1 MKEYKG
7 WQIVKM
13 LDEKVLKEGEE
24 LTVTYGDITKE
35 LVVAANVLAG
45 ALYLEEKYSEN
56 PAPSSYFA
64 SNAVFRRKLKPLT
77 FFEAMKM
84 VDEGEKVTNSY
95 VLDGIEKDDLPKGY
109 WYKGSKGILVWHD
122 IEDCYDRYDVCLLD
136 KELQSNWYIYEE

>member
-13 LDEKVLKEGEE
+13 LDEKVLKVGEE

-35 LVVAANVLAG
+35 LVVVANALAG

-64 SNAVFRRKLKPLT
+64 RNAVFRVKSKPIT
-77 FFEAMKM
+77 FLEAMKM
-84 VDEGEKVTNSY
+84 VDEGLEVTNDS
-95 VLDGIEKDDLPKGY
+95 VEK
-109 WYKGSKGILVWHD
+109 YKGTYKKIDGEFKYLEDGEIKND
-122 IEDCYDRYDVCLLD
+122 IEIFSSEF
-136 KELQSNWYIYEE
+136 KNNWYVYQ